1 MFTLHYVRYFV
12 LPTYYHQAEKNNL
25 RRITGIKRAKFAEI
39 IWFAEKRT
47 YIYRI
52 ICGDMSIYIHNRKN
66 WTNFTWNDKK
76 VLLKLSETRNLQ
88 GKLLGRM
95 ESLGFDLQNEAMLNT
110 LTLEIVKSSEI
121 EGEILEKEQVRSSI
135 ARRLG
140 IDIAGAIESERH
152 IDGIVEM
159 MLDVSQRY
167 DSPLTKERLFG
178 WHSALFPTGWSN
190 LYKIVVGDWRK
201 DIKGSM
207 QVVSGPLGREKV
219 HFEAPTAER
228 IDSEMEQ
235 LLDWIENEIEVDPV
249 LKAAISHLWFV
260 TIHPFEDGNGRI
272 TRAITEMILAR
283 SDKSAKRFYS
293 MSSQIRIERKQYY
306 EVLERTQKGTS
317 DITEWILWFLE
328 CLQGAINSTYEVLQK
343 VLEKAEFWKIH
354 STTILNERQQKMINI
369 LLDGFTGKLSTT
381 KWGKICK
388 CSQDT
393 ALRDIQDL
401 IKKEILQ
408 KEASGG
414 RSTNYELKS
423 FI

>member
-1 MFTLHYVRYFV
+1 M
-12 LPTYYHQAEKNNL
+12 A
-25 RRITGIKRAKFAEI
+25 
-39 IWFAEKRT
+39 
-47 YIYRI
+47 
-52 ICGDMSIYIHNRKN
+52 IYIHNRTN
-66 WTNFTWNDKK
+66 WTDFTWDNKK

-140 IDIAGAIESERH
+140 IVIAGAIESERH

-159 MLDVSQRY
+159 MLDATQRY
-167 DSPLTKERLFG
+167 NLPLTKERLFG

-190 LYKIVVGDWRK
+190 LYKITVADWRK
-201 DIKGSM
+201 DTKGSM

-219 HFEAPTAER
+219 HFEAPAAER
-228 IDSEMEQ
+228 VDSEMEK

-283 SDKSAKRFYS
+283 SDKNVRRFYS
-293 MSSQIRIERKQYY
+293 MSAQIRTERKQYY
-306 EVLERTQKGTS
+306 EILERTQKGNS

-328 CLQGAINSTYEVLQK
+328 CLQGAINSTYDVLQR
-343 VLEKAEFWKIH
+343 VLQKAEFWKIH
-354 STTILNERQQKMINI
+354 SVTILNEREQKMINR
-369 LLDGFTGKLSTT
+369 LLDGFTGKLTTT

-393 ALRDIQDL
+393 ALRDIKDL
-401 IKKEILQ
+401 IKKGILQ

-414 RSTNYELKS
+414 RSTNYEL
-423 FI
+423 IQMPGGNRVDG

>member
-1 MFTLHYVRYFV
+1 MAL
-12 LPTYYHQAEKNNL
+12 
-25 RRITGIKRAKFAEI
+25 
-39 IWFAEKRT
+39 
-47 YIYRI
+47 
-52 ICGDMSIYIHNRKN
+52 YIHNRPN
-66 WTNFTWNDKK
+66 WTEFSWDNKK
-76 VLLKLSETRNLQ
+76 VLLALSETRNLQ

-140 IDIAGAIESERH
+140 IDIAGSIESERH
-152 IDGIVEM
+152 IDGIVDM
-159 MLDVSQRY
+159 MLDATQRY
-167 DSPLTKERLFG
+167 GLPLTRDRLFG
-178 WHSALFPTGWSN
+178 WHSALFPTGWSHM
-190 LYKIVVGDWRK
+190 YKITVAAWRK
-201 DIKGSM
+201 DTRGSM

-219 HFEAPTAER
+219 HFEAPAAER
-228 IDSEMEQ
+228 IDSEMDK
-235 LLDWIENEIEVDPV
+235 LLDWIENETEIDPV

-293 MSSQIRIERKQYY
+293 MSAQIRVERKQYY
-306 EVLERTQKGTS
+306 KVLERTQKGSS

-328 CLQGAINSTYEVLQK
+328 CLKDAINSTSDLLMKVLQ
-343 VLEKAEFWKIH
+343 KAEFWRLH
-354 STTILNERQQKMINI
+354 SETILNERQQKMINK
-369 LLDGFTGKLSTT
+369 LLDGFSGKLTTT

-393 ALRDIQDL
+393 AYRDIKDL
-401 IKKEILQ
+401 INKEILQ
-408 KEASGG
+408 KDGSGG
-414 RSTNYELKS
+414 RSTNYELIQKPGDNN
-423 FI
+423 

>member
-1 MFTLHYVRYFV
+1 MAF
-12 LPTYYHQAEKNNL
+12 
-25 RRITGIKRAKFAEI
+25 
-39 IWFAEKRT
+39 
-47 YIYRI
+47 
-52 ICGDMSIYIHNRKN
+52 YIHNREN
-66 WTNFTWNDKK
+66 WTDFTWDNKK

-95 ESLGFDLQNEAMLNT
+95 ESLGFDLQNEAILNT

-121 EGEILEKEQVRSSI
+121 EGEILESEQVRSSI

-159 MLDVSQRY
+159 MLDATHRY
-167 DSPLTKERLFG
+167 DLPLTKERLFG

-190 LYKIVVGDWRK
+190 MFKITVADWRK

-219 HFEAPTAER
+219 HFEAPAAER
-228 IDSEMEQ
+228 IDSEMDK

-283 SDKSAKRFYS
+283 SDNSVKRFYS
-293 MSSQIRIERKQYY
+293 MSAQIRVEREQYY
-306 EVLERTQKGTS
+306 EVLERTQKGDS
-317 DITEWILWFLE
+317 NITEWILWFLE
-328 CLQGAINSTYEVLQK
+328 CLQEAINSTYDLLQRVLQ
-343 VLEKAEFWKIH
+343 KAEFWKTH
-354 STTILNERQQKMINI
+354 SSTIFNERQQKMINR
-369 LLDGFTGKLSTT
+369 LLDGFTGKLTTT

-401 IKKEILQ
+401 IKKDILQ
-408 KEASGG
+408 KEPSGG
-414 RSTNYELKS
+414 RSTNYELVEIPGGNTVYKT
-423 FI
+423 FGGKC